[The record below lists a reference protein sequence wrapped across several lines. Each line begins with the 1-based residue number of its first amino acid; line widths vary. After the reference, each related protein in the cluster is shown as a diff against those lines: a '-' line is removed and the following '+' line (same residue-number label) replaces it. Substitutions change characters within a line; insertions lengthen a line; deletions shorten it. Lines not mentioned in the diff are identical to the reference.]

1 MSKHIFFKYNCY
13 IIFLMI
19 ILLITSYHVQAQ
31 VKTTTRINTSQLFN
45 PLTSNVED
53 VLPPLSVLLDSAVLH
68 APQVNYEELHASRN
82 RYEINRARLEWSE
95 YFGINLD
102 GSWGNWINDDI
113 FNIRSGETTSLIPKS
128 SLDNSVRWDYAASF
142 WVRFPLSSILK
153 RKNEINISKKEVEMS
168 LANRDQRANEARL
181 EAVRDYNAMI
191 SAQNKMKISNE
202 YQEYTRMQMQIADE
216 QLKNKEIEIAEYA
229 RLKEIQVRGAL
240 DFEQFKSDF
249 RENYELLQEIT
260 GIKFNLINELK

>member
-1 MSKHIFFKYNCY
+1 
-13 IIFLMI
+13 MI
-19 ILLITSYHVQAQ
+19 GYHVQAQ
-31 VKTTTRINTSQLFN
+31 VKTPQQQQNSQLLN

-53 VLPPLSVLLDSAVLH
+53 VLPPLSVLLDSAVVH
-68 APQVNYEELHASRN
+68 APQVNYEELHAARN
-82 RYEINRARLEWSE
+82 QYEINRARLEWSE

-102 GSWGNWINDDI
+102 GSYGNWFNDDI
-113 FNIRSGETTSLIPKS
+113 NKIRSLPIPQIGS
-128 SLDNSVRWDYAASF
+128 YFDNSIRWDYAASF
-142 WVRFPLSSILK
+142 FVRFPLSSILK
-153 RKNEINISKKEVEMS
+153 RRNEINISKKEVEMS
-168 LANRDQRANEARL
+168 LSLRDQRANEARL
-181 EAVRDYNAMI
+181 ETVRYYNAMI
-191 SAQNKMKISNE
+191 SAQNKMKISSD

-240 DFEQFKSDF
+240 DFEQFKSDY